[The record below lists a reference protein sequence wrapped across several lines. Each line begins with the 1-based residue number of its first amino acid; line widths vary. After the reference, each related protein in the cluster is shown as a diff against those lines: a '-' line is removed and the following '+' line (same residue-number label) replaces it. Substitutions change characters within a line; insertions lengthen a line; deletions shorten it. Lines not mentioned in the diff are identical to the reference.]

1 MIKKVAA
8 LALTVIAMGAQAATI
23 TQAQEYQFAA
33 GQPTNWGNVPGG
45 DPASVV
51 LTFNPFDVSLGTLDS
66 VTATL
71 FGKVLASVTVNA
83 VTAEPFGAD
92 LTAGARIRVL
102 SGPSAGS
109 QVNITQSTTTAPIDA
124 GSSEFVDFGTLLGQ
138 TALTV
143 NVADF
148 IGGPIN
154 FSLAAVGGNS
164 CGTSGGNNGCD
175 FNTRAGA
182 RIELQYNYTAPPPPP
197 VPEPGSM
204 ALVGLALAGLG
215 LTTRRR
221 FVK

>member
-23 TQAQEYQFAA
+23 TQSQEYQFAA
-33 GQPTNWGNVPGG
+33 GQPTNWGAVPGG

-51 LTFNPFDVSLGTLDS
+51 LTFNPFNTALGTLDS

-92 LTAGARIRVL
+92 LTAGARVRVM
-102 SGPSAGS
+102 SGPGTGS
-109 QVNITQSTTTAPIDA
+109 QVVISSTTTTAPIPA
-124 GSSEFVDFGTLLGQ
+124 GSNVFVDFGTLVGQ
-138 TALTV
+138 TALSV
-143 NVADF
+143 NAADF

-154 FSLAAVGGNS
+154 FSLAAVGSNS

-182 RIELQYNYTAPPPPP
+182 RIELEYTYTARPPV

-215 LTTRRR
+215 LTARRR
-221 FVK
+221 AAK